1 MTRVR
6 VIGCPRHAVV
16 TQAWTMLHGLRV
28 MGALPVALSDVYIAR
43 AYRSILEDTEGVVL
57 PIWSLIETR
66 CDITPTEVRL
76 QIMATTLNQDE
87 AEKIQATVGDPALR
101 ITLHD
106 LTDRSEIYEV
116 ATNLCPADRFTYS
129 NTLRIE

>member
-1 MTRVR
+1 M
-6 VIGCPRHAVV
+6 
-16 TQAWTMLHGLRV
+16 
-28 MGALPVALSDVYIAR
+28 ALSDVYIAR

-116 ATNLCPADRFTYS
+116 AQTSVRRTVLHIPTLCVS
-129 NTLRIE
+129 NSLIPHPEKRRS